1 MYSIAL
7 QTAVKFNS
15 AETVEVA
22 SSASVEA
29 LENLSIKIPD
39 GAADLQI
46 AGTSAA
52 NADVGFVMIRASAY
66 GAKLTYKLGKKT
78 NTAITLDGPLVLMGP
93 GAITVLAGGGGD
105 MKALFF
111 SNATGADVGVD
122 VVIGR
127 DATP

>member
-1 MYSIAL
+1 MYSITL
-7 QTAVKFNS
+7 QTTVKFNS

-39 GAADLQI
+39 GAADLQV

-52 NADVGFVMIRASAY
+52 NVDVAFVLIRASAY
-66 GAKLTYKLGKKT
+66 GPKLTYKLGKKT
-78 NTAITLDGPLVLMGP
+78 NPAIPLDGPLVLMGP
-93 GAITVLAGGGGD
+93 GAIAVLAGGGGD
-105 MKALFF
+105 LKALFF
-111 SNATGADVGVD
+111 GNTTGADVSVD